1 MVSPDTLYIAKV
13 DEVYN
18 IITCEP
24 SVAQELCDFF
34 TFYVPGYKFMPSYR
48 SKVWDGK
55 IRLYSVYDQLLYSGL
70 LNHAV
75 LFAQKRSY
83 HVIFLTSFDDEPVTI
98 SSDFIDS
105 LQLQSKGNSL
115 SVRDYQ
121 LDALTHA
128 LSKQKSLLVS
138 PTASGKSLIIYM
150 MVRYLNLPTLIVVPT
165 TSLVEQMYKDFQDY
179 STFNGWS
186 TEDNCHLV
194 VELFTIVNLDTFN
207 QMLQCVVLV

>member
-13 DEVYN
+13 DEVHN

-75 LFAQKRSY
+75 LFAQKNRW
-83 HVIFLTSFDDEPVTI
+83 V
-98 SSDFIDS
+98 
-105 LQLQSKGNSL
+105 QG
-115 SVRDYQ
+115 
-121 LDALTHA
+121 
-128 LSKQKSLLVS
+128 
-138 PTASGKSLIIYM
+138 
-150 MVRYLNLPTLIVVPT
+150 
-165 TSLVEQMYKDFQDY
+165 
-179 STFNGWS
+179 
-186 TEDNCHLV
+186 
-194 VELFTIVNLDTFN
+194 
-207 QMLQCVVLV
+207 